1 MKAPISWLKQY
12 VDIDVDVE
20 TLCEKMVSIGF
31 EIESVEYLGN
41 KFSNVKVGQIT
52 EITKH
57 PDADKLQVCQV
68 NMGEETIQI
77 ITAAK
82 NVFVGAKVPVSLHG
96 ARLADGT
103 IIKNGKLRG
112 LASNGM
118 FCGGDELGIT
128 NANYPNAEVDGILI
142 LDDNTPIGED
152 MVKVLC
158 LDD

>member
-52 EITKH
+52 EIAKH

-128 NANYPNAEVDGILI
+128 NAN
-142 LDDNTPIGED
+142 
-152 MVKVLC
+152 
-158 LDD
+158 

>member
-1 MKAPISWLKQY
+1 
-12 VDIDVDVE
+12 
-20 TLCEKMVSIGF
+20 MVSIGF

-52 EITKH
+52 EIAKH

-103 IIKNGKLRG
+103 IIKTESCAVWRVTVCFAAVMN
-112 LASNGM
+112 S
-118 FCGGDELGIT
+118 
-128 NANYPNAEVDGILI
+128 V
-142 LDDNTPIGED
+142 
-152 MVKVLC
+152 
-158 LDD
+158 

>member
-12 VDIDVDVE
+12 VDTDVDVE

-77 ITAAK
+77 T
-82 NVFVGAKVPVSLHG
+82 FSLVQKCLFLCMAH
-96 ARLADGT
+96 ALPT
-103 IIKNGKLRG
+103 
-112 LASNGM
+112 
-118 FCGGDELGIT
+118 EL
-128 NANYPNAEVDGILI
+128 
-142 LDDNTPIGED
+142 
-152 MVKVLC
+152 
-158 LDD
+158 